1 MNWSTHEFIW
11 LDWVILIM
19 GILCVAFVVWHSIKK
34 DKEKMKGADSQDY
47 LFGKGEPWY
56 IIGAAIFA
64 ANIGSEHLVGLAGTG
79 AKDGVGMAHWEMQG
93 WMILI
98 LGWLFVPFY
107 ELLSKKLGRI
117 VTMPEFLRYRYTKAT
132 GTWLSII
139 TLIAYILTKVSV
151 TAFTGGIFFE
161 YLLGIPFWY
170 GALGL
175 VAITAIFTV
184 FGGMK
189 GVMTLSAIQTPILI
203 IGSFLVLFLG
213 LAAVGGG
220 SITVGWQHMMDYCG
234 TLHNGYGTTHMF
246 HWATVNASGQPD
258 PLYHEYP
265 GFAVFLGAS
274 IIGFWYWCTDQ
285 HIVQRVLGQT
295 KDEDNAVVMKRAR
308 RGSICAGYFK
318 LLPVFM
324 FLIPGM
330 VAATLAGDPTSGF
343 HFGIKAGTTDPDTDA
358 AFAQMVKFVLPAG
371 VKGIVTIGFICALVA
386 SLAAFFNSCATLFT
400 EDFYK
405 PMRKGKSEAHY
416 VLVGRIA
423 TVVVVILGLLWMPI
437 MMSMNTLYSYLQN
450 IQSLLAPAMVAVFS
464 LGIFSKKIT
473 PMAGQWGLIGGFLIG
488 MLRLV
493 TNVLTQS
500 GGAAMSGWWWEHTT
514 WFWQTNWLIFECWLL
529 VFIIVLMIIVSCFTK
544 APNQEQVAAITFT
557 SAYKKQ
563 IRDSWST
570 ADIIASLGVVA
581 LCAAF
586 YWYFF

>member
-1 MNWSTHEFIW
+1 MNWNANEFIW
-11 LDWVILIM
+11 LDWIVLAIGVI
-19 GILCVAFVVWHSIKK
+19 GVVWMVYRAIKK
-34 DKEKMKGADSQDY
+34 DKEKMAGADSQDY

-56 IIGAAIFA
+56 VIGMAIFA

-107 ELLSKKLGRI
+107 QLLNNKMGKI
-117 VTMPEFLRYRYTKAT
+117 ITMPDFLKFRYTQRT
-132 GTWLSII
+132 GSWLSII

-161 YLLGIPFWY
+161 YLIGLPFWW

-175 VAITAIFTV
+175 IAITAIFTV
-184 FGGMK
+184 IGGMK
-189 GVMTLSAIQTPILI
+189 GVMTMSSIQTPILI
-203 IGSFLVLFLG
+203 IGAFLVLFLG
-213 LAAVGGG
+213 MSTLGGG
-220 SITVGWQHMMDYCG
+220 SIVEGWQHMMEYCRQ
-234 TLHNGYGTTHMF
+234 LHDGYGTTHMF
-246 HWATVNASGQPD
+246 HWADVNASGNPD

-265 GFAVFLGAS
+265 GFVVFIGAS

-295 KDEDNAVVMKRAR
+295 KGEDSTVVMKRAR
-308 RGSICAGYFK
+308 RGTIAAGYFK

-330 VAATLAGDPTSGF
+330 VAISLASGQYGD
-343 HFGIKAGTTDPDTDA
+343 FGIHMDITNQHDTDG
-358 AFAQMVKFVLPAG
+358 AFAMMVKSILPAG
-371 VKGIVTIGFICALVA
+371 VKGFVTIGFICALVT

-405 PMRKGKSEAHY
+405 PMKKGMSEAHY

-423 TVVVVILGLLWMPI
+423 TVVVVILGLLWLPV
-437 MMSMNTLYSYLQN
+437 MMNMGNLYSYLQG
-450 IQSLLAPAMVAVFS
+450 IQSLLAPAMVAVFT
-464 LGIFSKKIT
+464 LGILSKKIT
-473 PMAGQWGLIGGFLIG
+473 PKAGEWGLIGGFLIG

-493 TNVLTQS
+493 TNVITDT
-500 GGAAMSGWWWEHTT
+500 GKAAMDGAFWDATA
-514 WFWQTNWLIFECWLL
+514 WFWQTNWLVFECWLL
-529 VFIIVLMIIVSCFTK
+529 VFIVLLMVVVSFFTP
-544 APNQEQVAAITFT
+544 APSKEQVEAITFT
-557 SAYKKQ
+557 PDYRKQ
-563 IRDSWST
+563 ISQSWGVWDVVGT
-570 ADIIASLGVVA
+570 LGVLA
-581 LCAAF
+581 LCGCF

>member
-1 MNWSTHEFIW
+1 MNWNAHEFVW
-11 LDWVILIM
+11 QDWSILAV
-19 GILCVAFVVWHSIKK
+19 GFVLIGWYVWRTLKK

-93 WMILI
+93 WMILL

-107 ELLSKKLGRI
+107 QLLNNKMGKI
-117 VTMPEFLRYRYTKAT
+117 ITMPDFLKYRYTKRT
-132 GTWLSII
+132 GSWLSII

-161 YLLGIPFWY
+161 YLLGLPFWY

-175 VAITAIFTV
+175 IAITAIFTV

-189 GVMTLSAIQTPILI
+189 GVMTMSAIQTPILI

-213 LAAVGGG
+213 LSALGDG
-220 SITVGWQHMMDYCG
+220 SITAGWTNMMTYCG
-234 TLHNGYGTTHMF
+234 HLHDGYGTTHMF
-246 HWATVNASGQPD
+246 HLKTGD
-258 PLYHEYP
+258 PMYHEYP
-265 GFAVFLGAS
+265 GFVVFLGAS

-295 KDEDNAVVMKRAR
+295 RGEDNVTVMKRAR
-308 RGSICAGYFK
+308 RGTIAAGYFK

-330 VAATLAGDPTSGF
+330 IAIALSNKTGSGITMDITNQ
-343 HFGIKAGTTDPDTDA
+343 HDTDG
-358 AFAQMVKFVLPAG
+358 AFAMMVKNILPVG
-371 VKGIVTIGFICALVA
+371 VKGFVTIGFVCALVT

-405 PMRKGKSEAHY
+405 PMKKGMSESHY
-416 VLVGRIA
+416 VFVGRVA
-423 TVVVVILGLLWMPI
+423 TVVVVLLGLLWLPV
-437 MMSMNTLYSYLQN
+437 MMNMGNLYSYLQG
-450 IQSLLAPAMVAVFS
+450 IQSLLAPSMVAVFT

-473 PMAGQWGLIGGFLIG
+473 PKAGEWGLIGGFVIG
-488 MLRLV
+488 MLRLL
-493 TNVLTQS
+493 TNVITDS
-500 GGAAMSGWWWEHTT
+500 GNSVMNGSLWNSTA

-529 VFIIVLMIIVSCFTK
+529 VFIIALMIIVSFFTP
-544 APNQEQVAAITFT
+544 APTKEQIEAITF
-557 SAYKKQ
+557 SGDYKKQ
-563 IRDSWST
+563 IKESFNMW
-570 ADIIASLGVVA
+570 DIVATLGVVA

-586 YWYFF
+586 YIYFW

>member
-1 MNWSTHEFIW
+1 MNWNAHGFVW
-11 LDWVILIM
+11 QDWTILAV
-19 GILCVAFVVWHSIKK
+19 GFVLIVWYVWRTLKK

-93 WMILI
+93 WMILL

-107 ELLSKKLGRI
+107 QLLNNKMGKI
-117 VTMPEFLRYRYTKAT
+117 ITMPDFLKYRYTKRT
-132 GTWLSII
+132 GSWLSII

-161 YLLGIPFWY
+161 YLLGLPFWY

-175 VAITAIFTV
+175 IAITAIFTV

-189 GVMTLSAIQTPILI
+189 GVMTMSAIQTPILI

-213 LAAVGGG
+213 LSALGDG
-220 SITVGWQHMMDYCG
+220 SITAGWSNMMTYCG
-234 TLHNGYGTTHMF
+234 HLHNGYGTTHMF
-246 HWATVNASGQPD
+246 HWESGD
-258 PLYHEYP
+258 PMYHEYP
-265 GFAVFLGAS
+265 GFVVFLGAS

-295 KDEDNAVVMKRAR
+295 RGEDNVTVMKRAR
-308 RGSICAGYFK
+308 RGTIAAGYFK

-330 VAATLAGDPTSGF
+330 IAIALSSKTGSGITMDITNQ
-343 HFGIKAGTTDPDTDA
+343 HDTDG
-358 AFAQMVKFVLPAG
+358 AFAMMVKNILPVG
-371 VKGIVTIGFICALVA
+371 VKGFVTIGFVCALVT

-405 PMRKGKSEAHY
+405 PMKKGMSESHY

-423 TVVVVILGLLWMPI
+423 TVVVVLLGLLWLPV
-437 MMSMNTLYSYLQN
+437 MMNMGNLYSYLQG
-450 IQSLLAPAMVAVFS
+450 IQSLLAPAMVAVFT

-473 PMAGQWGLIGGFLIG
+473 PKAGEWGLIGGFIIG
-488 MLRLV
+488 MLRLL
-493 TNVLTQS
+493 TNVITDS
-500 GGAAMSGWWWEHTT
+500 GNAVMNGSFWNSTA

-529 VFIIVLMIIVSCFTK
+529 VFIIALMIVVSIFTP
-544 APNQEQVAAITFT
+544 APTKEQIEAITFT
-557 SAYKKQ
+557 GDYKKQ
-563 IRDSWST
+563 IKESFNIW
-570 ADIIASLGVVA
+570 DIVATLGVIA

-586 YWYFF
+586 YVYFW